1 MPGLMSSKRWDV
13 LPQDGG
19 AAASLRDELGID
31 SLVARVLVA
40 RGFTDVEDAR
50 RFIEP
55 SLERDWVDP
64 MLIPGMR
71 EATERVAEAIRDGER
86 IAVFG
91 DFDVDGITS
100 TCLLTLALRA
110 LGAAADPYIPHR
122 FGEGYGLTKEA
133 LERVIEGS
141 KPDLIIT
148 VDNGIAAGSEVRWL
162 QNQGID
168 VVVTDHHE
176 PGDLVPEGVPVTDPK
191 LSATCPSRELAG
203 AGVALKLVCEIGQ
216 RFGRPGLW
224 WDYVDLAAL
233 GTVSDMMLLQG
244 ENRSLV
250 ACGIDR
256 IRNHPRPGLLALAA
270 TSGIDLGSIT
280 SDTLPFSIIP
290 RLNAAGRMGTT
301 EIAFDLLVS
310 EDHVEASRLAAELE
324 QTNTLRRETEARLSE
339 EALAQAEAT
348 YHGERVIVLWGEGW
362 HEGVKGIVASRVVNR
377 YHVPTI
383 IFTVTD
389 GIARGSGR
397 SVGQV
402 DLFHAV
408 EQCSDLLVRFGGHA
422 GAVGVTCTVENLE
435 DFRSR
440 LQSVMGQLPEDE
452 FQDRGEIAAIASL
465 GEFSQSGIQALEV
478 LQPFGQGNKRPLFG
492 VRGVFMRN
500 RARVGYEGNH
510 LRFIATDGAVSV
522 AAIMFRTPDIERA
535 YGCEEVVDLVV
546 DAVNETWQGRTNP
559 KLKVQDILYRDA
571 CDDEAGEDRG
581 LAGELMS
588 ACEDEPA
595 ESCARH
601 NAEAR
606 AELERCPA
614 NLLDERLKSL
624 LIGDNELL
632 PAQREALSLL
642 ARGQSAMCVMATGR
656 GKSLIFHLH
665 AARVALR
672 EHKASIFVYPLRA
685 LVADQ
690 AFHLEETFARLGL
703 SVRVLTGESTA
714 EQRRETYAAFH
725 SGKIDVL
732 LTTPEFLDIH
742 SADLSAPGRVGF
754 LVIDEAHHAGVAKG
768 GNRSSYT
775 QLPRIRSELGNPVC
789 LAVTATA
796 PAPIAREVCRLLD
809 VPEQNVVIDRSVR
822 DNLQIVD
829 YRDLR
834 DRDSLL
840 VSLVSSGEKTV
851 VYVNSRGR
859 AVELVGMLRSA
870 IPELGHRI
878 AFYHAGLSRELRLR
892 VERAFRDDTL
902 CCIVSTSAF
911 GEGVNLP
918 GIRNVVLYHM
928 PFGYTEFNQMS
939 GRAGRDGR
947 SAHIYML
954 FGGRDARIN
963 EGLLDS
969 AAPSRNELSLLY
981 RTLMTAARRSGSNA
995 MAPSDDDLVRLS
1007 HEIDS
1012 ASRLNVTS
1020 VESGLDIFEDLGFLD
1035 TMGFEESRRISMVM
1049 SPAHV
1054 ELESSIRY
1062 AEGMRA
1068 IAAFGEFCEWALWSL
1083 SDEMLA
1089 RMNRPILPGF
1099 GNVVDR

>member
-19 AAASLRDELGID
+19 AAALLCDELGID
-31 SLVARVLVA
+31 PLVARVLVA
-40 RGFTDVEDAR
+40 HGLTDVEEAR
-50 RFIEP
+50 RFVEP

-71 EATERVAEAIRDGER
+71 DATERVAKAIRGGER

-100 TCLLTLALRA
+100 TCLLTLALRT
-110 LGAAADPYIPHR
+110 LGATADPYIPHR
-122 FGEGYGLTKEA
+122 FGEGYGLTREA

-141 KPDLIIT
+141 MPDLIIT
-148 VDNGIAAGSEVRWL
+148 VDNGIAAGSEVEWL
-162 QNQGID
+162 RSQGID
-168 VVVTDHHE
+168 VVITDHHE
-176 PGDLVPEGVPVTDPK
+176 PGDLVPQGVPVTDPK

-203 AGVALKLVCEIGQ
+203 AGVALKLVCEIGA
-216 RFGRPGLW
+216 RFGMPNLW
-224 WDYVDLAAL
+224 WGYVDLAAL

-250 ACGIDR
+250 AYGIDR
-256 IRNHPRPGLLALAA
+256 IRQHPRPGLLALAA
-270 TSGIDLGSIT
+270 TSGIDLDTIT

-301 EIAFDLLVS
+301 EVAFDLLVS
-310 EDHVEASRLAAELE
+310 EDHAEASRLAAELE
-324 QTNTLRRETEARLSE
+324 QTNTYRRETEARLSE

-362 HEGVKGIVASRVVNR
+362 HEGVKGIVASRVVSR

-422 GAVGVTCTVENLE
+422 GAVGVTCAVENLE
-435 DFRSR
+435 AFRSR
-440 LQSVMGQLPEDE
+440 LQHVMSQLPEEE

-465 GEFSQSGIQALEV
+465 SEFSQSGIQALEV

-492 VRGVFMRN
+492 VRGVLMRN
-500 RARVGYEGNH
+500 RARVGYESNH
-510 LRFIATDGAVSV
+510 LRFVATDGAVSV

-535 YGCEEVVDLVV
+535 YACDEVVDLVV

-571 CDDEAGEDRG
+571 HDGECDT
-581 LAGELMS
+581 LVSELMTS
-588 ACEDEPA
+588 EEERSEDGGCD
-595 ESCARH
+595 CATGVR
-601 NAEAR
+601 R
-606 AELERCPA
+606 ELERCSA
-614 NLLDERLKSL
+614 ERLDDRLKSM
-624 LIGDNELL
+624 LIGDSELL
-632 PAQREALSLL
+632 PAQREALELL
-642 ARGQSAMCVMATGR
+642 GQGKSALCVMATGR

-665 AARVALR
+665 AARVAIR

-690 AFHLEETFARLGL
+690 AFHLQESFARLGL
-703 SVRVLTGESTA
+703 RVRVLTGESKA
-714 EQRRETYAAFH
+714 EQRRDTYAAFR
-725 SGKIDVL
+725 SGEIDVL

-742 SADLSAPGRVGF
+742 SKDLAAPGRVGF

-775 QLPRIRSELGNPVC
+775 QLPRIRAELGEPVC

-796 PAPIAREVCRLLD
+796 STPIAHEVCRLLD

-822 DNLQIVD
+822 DNLDIVD

-851 VYVNSRGR
+851 IYVNSRGR
-859 AVELVGMLRSA
+859 AVELVGTLRAA

-892 VERAFRDDTL
+892 VERAFRNDTL

-918 GIRNVVLYHM
+918 GIRNVALYHM

-939 GRAGRDGR
+939 GRAGRDGN

-954 FGGRDARIN
+954 FGRHDARIN

-981 RTLMTAARRSGSNA
+981 RTLMTAARRAGSNA
-995 MAPSDDDLVRLS
+995 LGLSDDDLVRLS
-1007 HEIDS
+1007 QEIDS
-1012 ASRLNVTS
+1012 ASHLNATS
-1020 VESGLDIFEDLGFLD
+1020 VASGLDIFKDLGFLD
-1035 TMGFEESRRISMVM
+1035 MRGFEEGRRISMVV

-1062 AEGMRA
+1062 AEGRRE
-1068 IAAFGEFCEWALWSL
+1068 IAAFGEFCEWALS
-1083 SDEMLA
+1083 SSADEMLA
-1089 RMNRPILPGF
+1089 RMNRPIFPGF